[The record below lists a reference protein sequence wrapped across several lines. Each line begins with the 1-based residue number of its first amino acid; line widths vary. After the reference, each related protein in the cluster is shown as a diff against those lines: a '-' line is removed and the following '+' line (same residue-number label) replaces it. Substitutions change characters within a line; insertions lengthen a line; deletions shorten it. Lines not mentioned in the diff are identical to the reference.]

1 MSEQILLLNP
11 RRLRNR
17 KRPSRRRKHNRRM
30 SALQRKYFGKRRHN
44 RHRRRRSTM
53 GATYRKRSHNRKRSR
68 RYNRMRMRTRRHNR
82 RTLPSLNISG
92 RGILRDFVIPGAIGA
107 AGAVGLDWAW
117 GKVAPHLTFIPVSM
131 QSGWGSTAVRVG
143 FAVLATA
150 LAAKF
155 APPKLKRP
163 LLVAGAGAV
172 TITLGTAFK
181 GAAIS
186 AGVPLSGYVD
196 YQSYALPGASMG
208 AYMPLGAYQQR
219 QNLGDLY
226 SPAAVIQPAGVA
238 VPRQFGNYVAWQP
251 HMGGNSGL
259 MDYNWQADGM

>member
-17 KRPSRRRKHNRRM
+17 KRPRRHNRRRM
-30 SALQRKYFGKRRHN
+30 SALQRKYFGKRSHN
-44 RHRRRRSTM
+44 RKRRRPAM
-53 GATYRKRSHNRKRSR
+53 GAAYRKRSHNRKRPR
-68 RYNRMRMRTRRHNR
+68 RYNRLRSRRHNR
-82 RTLPSLNISG
+82 RTMSMPSLNLSG
-92 RGILRDFVIPGAIGA
+92 RGIVRNFLVPGAIGA
-107 AGAVGLDWAW
+107 VGSVGLDWAW
-117 GKVAPHLTFIPVSM
+117 GKLAPRLTFIPVSL
-131 QSGWGSTAVRVG
+131 QSGWGGTAVRVG

-155 APPKLKRP
+155 APAKFKRP

-172 TITLGTAFK
+172 TITLGTAFA
-181 GAAIS
+181 GAARS

-219 QNLGDLY
+219 QTLGDLY
-226 SPAAVIQPAGVA
+226 SPAAVIQPDGVP
-238 VPRQFGNYVAWQP
+238 VPRQFGSYVAWQP